1 MACARF
7 SLFLTILFSIVCVLF
22 ADKNDNVPVLLWP
35 KSGDTR
41 LIGSLAE
48 YKTED
53 FKNLLAQQIKPDTT
67 LIVFLSDVLN
77 TNLISC
83 RTENQVTCFPEVSE
97 IKGKW
102 YIPSVEG
109 PSAAINDLFQK
120 DLATTAYVNN
130 EGDLSEK
137 IQTGSKQVVFAKL
150 PPTPLGETAE
160 AYLGRCDRII
170 AKIIG
175 EYAKDDK
182 VAFMYTGVHS
192 GIAHSRKARSAA
204 PALSETASANEK
216 QSGPPST
223 DPTFFKNN
231 NFLIYYT
238 GLYELTSKK
247 ESKVISI
254 NTLSVSDVTASS
266 LTVELAGDR
275 SIKLVVQNGGGYW
288 GITQGSIDGHQFLTQ
303 TLVGASLGF
312 SYHCSPPITFK
323 VNHTDTVSVTITG
336 LQLEPKFGT
345 AGNPLVRYSPA
356 QDCVGFTSAGIW
368 AGLFV
373 VIMLL
378 FIMTIGITWI
388 MDIRTMDRFDDPKG
402 KTITIGNAE

>member
-22 ADKNDNVPVLLWP
+22 ADQNDNVPVLLWP
-35 KSGDTR
+35 KSENTR

-48 YKTED
+48 YKTEQ
-53 FKNLLAQQIKPDTT
+53 FKNLLAQQIRPDTT

-102 YIPSVEG
+102 YIPSVED
-109 PSAAINDLFQK
+109 PSAAIDGLFKDDL
-120 DLATTAYVNN
+120 TTKAYVNE
-130 EGDLSEK
+130 EGDLSEQ
-137 IQTGSKQVVFAKL
+137 IQTGRKQVVLVTL
-150 PPTPLGETAE
+150 PPTQGETDE

-170 AKIIG
+170 AKLIG
-175 EYAKDDK
+175 DYGKDEK
-182 VAFMYTGVHS
+182 VAFMYTGRHS
-192 GIAHSRKARSAA
+192 GTHSRKVRSPT
-204 PALSETASANEK
+204 PALAETASASEK
-216 QSGPPST
+216 QSGPPAT

-238 GLYELTSKK
+238 GLYELTSRK
-247 ESKVISI
+247 ESKVITI
-254 NTLSVSDVTASS
+254 NTLSVSDVTAAS
-266 LTVELAGDR
+266 LTVELAGER
-275 SIKLVVQNGGGYW
+275 SIKLEVRHGGGYW
-288 GITQGSIDGHQFLTQ
+288 AVTRGSIDGNEFSGQRI
-303 TLVGASLGF
+303 VGAAVGF
-312 SYHCSPPITFK
+312 SYHCSPAITFK

-336 LQLEPKFGT
+336 LQVEPKFGT
-345 AGNPLVRYSPA
+345 AGDPLVRYSPA

-378 FIMTIGITWI
+378 LIMTIGITWI